1 MEWRGAA
8 VKQPSEL
15 EIATIPGD
23 ETMSR
28 VVICLK
34 TTDQKS
40 VFALQQQSFSQN
52 VGWFVQSEIELS
64 RQQLAGVYSALGFV
78 GGKNREAAWQAA
90 DASEPS
96 SADVEIAILQFPAVA

>member
-1 MEWRGAA
+1 M
-8 VKQPSEL
+8 KQPSEL

-34 TTDQKS
+34 TTAQKS

-64 RQQLAGVYSALGFV
+64 RQQLASVYSALGFV